1 MKLYIFASGR
11 RLRNLGYTNRH
22 PSTLLGSAHTRRYC
36 TPDSIA
42 CLRACT
48 CKNSEDNML
57 TSTFL
62 CRFHRRTPLNI
73 SSCSRNQSTHVVLN
87 TCTARNVCPCN
98 LHRGDVSRGAR
109 DRRERIRR
117 ESGNHLYLQYQL
129 VTPHL
134 PEVQRS
140 MEIRSRPARRHPE
153 VVKRRGSLHA
163 PFPSTRGERMQEH
176 FPIATNFLNR
186 AIVLLSSE
194 TLLPCTRQRSRALL
208 EEVCRSDRSSELRTH
223 RRRQ

>member
-1 MKLYIFASGR
+1 LKLYILASGR

-22 PSTLLGSAHTRRYC
+22 SSTLLGSAHTRRYC
-36 TPDSIA
+36 TPDSFA

-48 CKNSEDNML
+48 YNTIEDNTL

-62 CRFHRRTPLNI
+62 CRFHRRTSLNI
-73 SSCSRNQSTHVVLN
+73 SSCSRNQSTRLVLN
-87 TCTARNVCPCN
+87 TCTARDKSPCN

-129 VTPHL
+129 VIPHL
-134 PEVQRS
+134 PEVRRS
-140 MEIRSRPARRHPE
+140 MEIRSRPAPARHHPE
-153 VVKRRGSLHA
+153 AVKRRGSLHA

-194 TLLPCTRQRSRALL
+194 TLLPYTRRRSRAL
-208 EEVCRSDRSSELRTH
+208 
-223 RRRQ
+223 